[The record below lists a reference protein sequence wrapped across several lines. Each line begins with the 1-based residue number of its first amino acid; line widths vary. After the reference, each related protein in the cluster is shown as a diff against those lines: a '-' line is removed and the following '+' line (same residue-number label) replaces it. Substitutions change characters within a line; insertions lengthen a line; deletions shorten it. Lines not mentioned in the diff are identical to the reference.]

1 MVGLLIDTEQKYL
14 LLLLCDILGFPCVL
28 IFKTSEPIRIPL
40 ALKVHNWD
48 VPACGEPAMS
58 RRYPLLSPSR
68 SHPPLPSPP
77 GAPDSS
83 RSPLLG
89 HSFHPPCP
97 LGSCFSAW
105 LCISAPQ
112 LLPVLTSLRMDSR
125 PVFCCCCCLFIFE
138 GDPAGG
144 IEEKAETQESDQVGG
159 VLSAVI
165 LDWPTPGSFGDGP

>member
-1 MVGLLIDTEQKYL
+1 MSSFSRPQNPLEFHLHLKCTVGMYL
-14 LLLLCDILGFPCVL
+14 HVGSQPC
-28 IFKTSEPIRIPL
+28 P
-40 ALKVHNWD
+40 
-48 VPACGEPAMS
+48 